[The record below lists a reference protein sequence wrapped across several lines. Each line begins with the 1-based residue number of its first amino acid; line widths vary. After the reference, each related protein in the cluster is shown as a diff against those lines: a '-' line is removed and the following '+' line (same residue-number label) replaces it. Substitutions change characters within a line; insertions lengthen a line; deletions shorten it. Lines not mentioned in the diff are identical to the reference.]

1 MSNIERLITDMKE
14 SLEREIREG
23 FSQVTTRFDTQ
34 AARLERHGALLQ
46 TGSRWT
52 NRMNAWAEKIDAAM
66 EARDRE
72 IAELRARLER
82 LERAQ

>member
-34 AARLERHGALLQ
+34 AARLER
-46 TGSRWT
+46 
-52 NRMNAWAEKIDAAM
+52 
-66 EARDRE
+66 
-72 IAELRARLER
+72 LER
-82 LERAQ
+82 TQ